1 MSALH
6 FRRAT
11 DLERDV
17 FAVLADT
24 GFPAERL
31 EIELTGSG
39 LMAASGEQE
48 GVLSQLRQKGVS
60 IAIDDFG
67 TGYSSLDY
75 LRRYPADRVKIAKEF
90 TAQIG
95 SDSGSASIVK
105 AIAALARELGM
116 VALAEG
122 IENSEQLGIVEACM
136 CPEAQGFYFSRPLV
150 AREIFSMLRRGRI
163 GGEVELVDTTPP
175 MTRLSIVAGR

>member
-1 MSALH
+1 M
-6 FRRAT
+6 

-24 GFPAERL
+24 GFPPERL
-31 EIELTGSG
+31 EIELTESG

-48 GVLSQLRQKGVS
+48 GVLSHLRQKGVS
-60 IAIDDFG
+60 LAIDDFG
-67 TGYSSLDY
+67 TGYSCLDY

-90 TAQIG
+90 TAPIR
-95 SDSGSASIVK
+95 SDSGSGSIVK

-122 IENSEQLGIVEACM
+122 IENSEQLGIVEECM
-136 CPEAQGFYFSRPLV
+136 CSEAQGFYFSRPLV
-150 AREIFSMLRRGRI
+150 TREIVSMLQCGRI
-163 GGEVELVDTTPP
+163 EGGFELKETTPS
-175 MTRLSIVAGR
+175 RLSVVTGR